1 MENKFSV
8 IWEWRKLEKKWQ
20 LFENSASGL
29 TEAKLKVK
37 GQYRKKAFSLLWAIN
52 SFMFISAKKKMQYFT
67 WVLSSLSL
75 KYSTYIPIQ
84 WWYKTK
90 LDGSKMTEKLFSIG
104 I

>member
-1 MENKFSV
+1 
-8 IWEWRKLEKKWQ
+8 
-20 LFENSASGL
+20 
-29 TEAKLKVK
+29 
-37 GQYRKKAFSLLWAIN
+37 
-52 SFMFISAKKKMQYFT
+52 MFISAKKKMQCFT

-84 WWYKTK
+84 GWYKPK